1 MHLTEKQPV
10 SPDSVQHG
18 NASHN
23 SGYGKLETN
32 NRTRTNNN
40 APETRLRTH
49 SQMKD
54 SRNSLVF
61 HCMLDALD
69 HRALPFRANLLRA
82 LEGDERQLEIMRS
95 LLQ

>member
-10 SPDSVQHG
+10 SLDSVQHG
-18 NASHN
+18 NTSHK
-23 SGYGKLETN
+23 SGHGTLETR
-32 NRTRTNNN
+32 NRTGTNNN
-40 APETRLRTH
+40 APGTRLRMD
-49 SQMKD
+49 SQVKD
-54 SRNSLVF
+54 SRDSLVF